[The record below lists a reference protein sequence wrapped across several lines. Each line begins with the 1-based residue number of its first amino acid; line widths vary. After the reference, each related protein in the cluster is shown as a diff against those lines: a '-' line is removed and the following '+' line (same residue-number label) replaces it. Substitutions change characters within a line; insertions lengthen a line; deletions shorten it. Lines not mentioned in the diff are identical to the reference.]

1 MYIHQIVVTVCT
13 FNSAKGLR
21 NCYSGTPII
30 QHSVAVNMCTS
41 YCKGCQISGEVL
53 WYGIATMDYIKTWSG
68 YRGCWIMK
76 APLCQATMHLHI
88 QYICTCIRIYV
99 HMYVCTCLLII
110 LLSCWLFSECLYF
123 LSRMN
128 TPANIVCH
136 AREGWVVW
144 WRRWGHGTVPGRAH
158 TTAQCVGAHK
168 DRTEDLQYC
177 VPRDHQT
184 GGWTGVCT
192 WDITSYVCCTD
203 LTRRSIELLILSTHV
218 CRCMVYLYVY
228 ACVCTYCMCSFVCIE
243 HIHVYIRTCM

>member
-1 MYIHQIVVTVCT
+1 
-13 FNSAKGLR
+13 
-21 NCYSGTPII
+21 
-30 QHSVAVNMCTS
+30 
-41 YCKGCQISGEVL
+41 
-53 WYGIATMDYIKTWSG
+53 MDYLKTWSG
-68 YRGCWIMK
+68 YRGCWIRRLHYCFK
-76 APLCQATMHLHI
+76 QLCIHI
-88 QYICTCIRIYV
+88 YSTSVHAYLRMYICT
-99 HMYVCTCLLII
+99 YVCTCLLII
-110 LLSCWLFSECLYF
+110 LLSCWLLSECLYF

-184 GGWTGVCT
+184 GGWTGACT

-203 LTRRSIELLILSTHV
+203 LTRRSIELLILSTYV
-218 CRCMVYLYVY
+218 CTYVRRCMVYAYMHAYVRTVCVHLY
-228 ACVCTYCMCSFVCIE
+228 A
-243 HIHVYIRTCM
+243 